1 MESCQCPECGM
12 EHGVDGTTTYCPPC
26 YRQQMKALK
35 TEMTE
40 TYAKKARERLLLIQQ
55 ELTEP

>member
-1 MESCQCPECGM
+1 M